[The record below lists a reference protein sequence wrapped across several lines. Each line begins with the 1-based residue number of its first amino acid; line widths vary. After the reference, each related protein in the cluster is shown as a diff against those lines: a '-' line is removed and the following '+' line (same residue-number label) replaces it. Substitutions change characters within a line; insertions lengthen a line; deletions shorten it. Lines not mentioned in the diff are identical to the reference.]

1 MKELSQDA
9 QLIISELKAI
19 SHAKATD
26 CLCYRDNKLELNVE
40 GLSPE
45 QAAAIAY
52 MEKTSVGWKIK
63 FYDKLKALEMLGS
76 YMGLFNGATSAS
88 EGEQNNLLEAV
99 QAATGEEMD
108 YSDIPEIQQASDPGN
123 DLVEQTRS

>member
-9 QLIISELKAI
+9 QQILSELKAI
-19 SHAKATD
+19 GLAKATD

-76 YMGLFNGATSAS
+76 YMGLFEGTTSVS
-88 EGEQNNLLEAV
+88 EGEQNNLLEAI
-99 QAATGEEMD
+99 QAATQGDMD

>member
-9 QLIISELKAI
+9 QQILSELKAI
-19 SHAKATD
+19 GLAKATD
-26 CLCYRDNKLELNVE
+26 CLCYRDNRLELNVE
-40 GLSPE
+40 SLSPE

-52 MEKTSVGWKIK
+52 MEKTSTGWKIK

-76 YMGLFNGATSAS
+76 CIGLFADTSCAS
-88 EGEQNNLLEAV
+88 DGERNNLLEAI
-99 QAATGEEMD
+99 QEATGEDMD

-123 DLVEQTRS
+123 DLVEQARS

>member
-9 QLIISELKAI
+9 QQILSELKAI
-19 SHAKATD
+19 GLAKATD
-26 CLCYRDNKLELNVE
+26 CLCYRDNRLELNVE

-76 YMGLFNGATSAS
+76 CMGLFSAASLES
-88 EGEQNNLLEAV
+88 EGERSNLLEAIK
-99 QAATGEEMD
+99 AATEGDMD

-123 DLVEQTRS
+123 DLVEQAGS

>member
-1 MKELSQDA
+1 MKELSQDV
-9 QLIISELKAI
+9 QQILSELKAI
-19 SHAKATD
+19 GLAKATD

-76 YMGLFNGATSAS
+76 YMGLFEGTTSVS
-88 EGEQNNLLEAV
+88 EGEQNNLLEAI
-99 QAATGEEMD
+99 QAATQGDMD
-108 YSDIPEIQQASDPGN
+108 YSDIPEIQQASDPGD
-123 DLVEQTRS
+123 DLVEQART